1 MFFKSKKGPMSYR
14 DLEKKYNSLEL
25 DYELLIEKT
34 SSELYKSIIDGDF
47 NLKYENNCLREQ
59 NKDLRK
65 KIKELKAEIKELNT
79 VYKK

>member
-1 MFFKSKKGPMSYR
+1 MFGKSKKGPMSYS

-25 DYELLIEKT
+25 DYEILIEKT

-47 NLKYENNCLREQ
+47 NLKYENDCLREQ

-65 KIKELKAEIKELNT
+65 TIKKLKNEIKELNA